1 MEASAGDKKVKRR
14 RRDPDR
20 GAKIL
25 AAARTLFYERG
36 FHAVS
41 VDEIGEAAGA
51 TGAAIYRH
59 FSGKEEILSTLFD
72 EALDQYLVAIP
83 DPDPDPLVELEALV
97 RNHVA
102 FTLDHRELAC
112 IWAFEDR
119 ALTGEYKRRLE
130 RRSRQH
136 IDRWIKVMR
145 RAFPERADEDLLS
158 AAEAAIGTASAVVS
172 RPGREISERESAIV
186 CQMLIA
192 GLQTLG
198 EPES

>member
-1 MEASAGDKKVKRR
+1 MAASTGGERPKRGR

-20 GAKIL
+20 GTKIL

-59 FSGKEEILSTLFD
+59 FSSKEEILSTLFD

-83 DPDPDPLVELEALV
+83 EPDEDPRVELEALV

-102 FTLDHRELAC
+102 FTIEHRELAY

-119 ALTGEYKRRLE
+119 ALEGEYQRRLE

-136 IDRWIKVMR
+136 IDRWLVVMR
-145 RAFPERADEDLLS
+145 RAFPERPDEDLLS
-158 AAEAAIGTASAVVS
+158 ATLAAIGTASAVVA
-172 RPGREISERESAIV
+172 RPGREITAREAAIV

-192 GLQTLG
+192 GMLTLG
-198 EPES
+198 E

>member
-1 MEASAGDKKVKRR
+1 MKRGR

-20 GAKIL
+20 GPKIL
-25 AAARTLFYERG
+25 AAARTLFYDRG

-83 DPDPDPLVELEALV
+83 DAAEDPLAELAALV
-97 RNHVA
+97 CNHVE
-102 FTLDHRELAC
+102 FTIEHRELAS
-112 IWAFEDR
+112 IWAFEHR
-119 ALTGEYKRRLE
+119 ALSGDYQRRLE

-136 IDRWIKVMR
+136 VDRWLIVLR
-145 RAFPERADEDLLS
+145 RAFPGRAEEDLLS
-158 AAEAAIGTASAVVS
+158 AAEAAIGTASSVVARS
-172 RPGREISERESAIV
+172 GREISKRESAVV

-192 GLQTLG
+192 GLLTLAN
-198 EPES
+198 